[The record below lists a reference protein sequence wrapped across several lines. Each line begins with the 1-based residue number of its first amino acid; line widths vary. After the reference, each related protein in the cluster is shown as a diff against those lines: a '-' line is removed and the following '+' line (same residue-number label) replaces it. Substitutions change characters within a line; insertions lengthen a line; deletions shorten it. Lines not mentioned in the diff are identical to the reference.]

1 MGRLTGGL
9 MCSGCGYEH
18 NCGTQGCRLIREA
31 VDKLCGM
38 EWIDPAVELPT
49 NDDTVLVIA
58 SGKPHE
64 NHTLMNAQC
73 TGTYSESGG
82 WMIDEFPEWENP
94 QVSHWMPLPEMP
106 GKDCNKRREV
116 MRDTGIAGSI

>member
-9 MCSGCGYEH
+9 MCIGCGYEH
-18 NCGTQGCRLIREA
+18 SCGTQGCRLIREA

-64 NHTLMNAQC
+64 NRTLVNAQC
-73 TGTYSESGG
+73 TGTYSESDG
-82 WMIDEFPEWENP
+82 WMIDEFPKWENP
-94 QVSHWMPLPEMP
+94 QVSHWMLLPEMP
-106 GKDCNKRREV
+106 EELEE
-116 MRDTGIAGSI
+116 TI